1 MGRVAPPLPRPG
13 ESGDQYLLRTAR
25 WHLRQ
30 QQRTSWL
37 LLFIWAAVFA
47 AVIVLIITSI

>member
-1 MGRVAPPLPRPG
+1 MGRVAPPLPRLG
-13 ESGDQYLLRTAR
+13 ESRDQYLLRTAR

-37 LLFIWAAVFA
+37 LLVIWAAVIA
-47 AVIVLIITSI
+47 AVIVLIATSL

>member
-1 MGRVAPPLPRPG
+1 MGRIAPPPPRPG
-13 ESGDQYLLRTAR
+13 ESGDRYLLRTAH

-37 LLFIWAAVFA
+37 LLLIWAAVIA
-47 AVIVLIITSI
+47 AVIVLITSI